1 MKKLNICHSND
12 LIKIT
17 IPTKIFE
24 EYLKFI
30 LEQKQKNSIVTGFH
44 KGTAP
49 LTYIKGIFKDGIKN
63 NLSKIFFKTYA
74 RKAIINKYN
83 KIGAALLFNINTMID
98 IDLNKK
104 KMIFLHKIT
113 QLKLYEKI
121 KNQSS
126 KKLKLVKRKLYKD
139 LDKQAVQMVNYESTQ
154 KLIHKSTKIEYG
166 DWIKVSIDVLNS
178 EEKIISKKTK
188 MSLWIEIRKEEIF
201 HNIYIFFKDKKK
213 NDVFISDSQLIQNFI
228 SSNNFAKYNF
238 KITVLEHV
246 SCRYFDFS
254 LFAKYFNCKN
264 KTEIYEKLI
273 EAFSF
278 KNDVSM
284 YKLIGQ
290 SIFKKLFQIYK
301 PIITEKNIREYI
313 VELEE
318 TIKGNPDYLL
328 YQSDKYFNENVNKFA
343 TEQLS
348 EIAVIDY
355 LTAKENIKV
364 NPKEIILYLNMLQRN
379 RLKEFLYFDRH
390 YIKSLKNCII
400 PCEIIEK
407 MSLREKTLKHITHK
421 MIKNAK

>member
-201 HNIYIFFKDKKK
+201 HNISMKLEVIYNFNK
-213 NDVFISDSQLIQNFI
+213 NHKSPNCNEDFISNEDINLYYRYIDSINKYAI
-228 SSNNFAKYNF
+228 SS
-238 KITVLEHV
+238 
-246 SCRYFDFS
+246 
-254 LFAKYFNCKN
+254 
-264 KTEIYEKLI
+264 
-273 EAFSF
+273 
-278 KNDVSM
+278 
-284 YKLIGQ
+284 
-290 SIFKKLFQIYK
+290 
-301 PIITEKNIREYI
+301 
-313 VELEE
+313 
-318 TIKGNPDYLL
+318 
-328 YQSDKYFNENVNKFA
+328 
-343 TEQLS
+343 
-348 EIAVIDY
+348 
-355 LTAKENIKV
+355 
-364 NPKEIILYLNMLQRN
+364 
-379 RLKEFLYFDRH
+379 LKE
-390 YIKSLKNCII
+390 LKDINFFYR
-400 PCEIIEK
+400 K
-407 MSLREKTLKHITHK
+407 K
-421 MIKNAK
+421 